1 MTPEFREK
9 LNSVEVEMVGDMEAA
24 ELVVE
29 DTWKWWT
36 RWGNMRIEQRS
47 YKRKDDSH
55 QKSHL
60 MKYIYNERKDHSN
73 DNPYVRDCTLET
85 HTQLTKQST

>member
-1 MTPEFREK
+1 MTPEFRDK

-36 RWGNMRIEQRS
+36 LWGNMRIEQRS
-47 YKRKDDSH
+47 YK
-55 QKSHL
+55 
-60 MKYIYNERKDHSN
+60 RKDHSN